1 MIKVLLIEDSKFL
14 RMATQHALAR
24 AGYQVITAGNGEDAL
39 RMAREEQPD
48 VILLDMLLPK
58 IPGLDVLKALKSDPA
73 TAEIVV
79 VVLTG
84 MSEKNAERLRKDGAF
99 AFLSK
104 EELALNQG
112 AKPLLKALAQLADEL
127 QLGLRQKAAA
137 K

>member
-1 MIKVLLIEDSKFL
+1 
-14 RMATQHALAR
+14 
-24 AGYQVITAGNGEDAL
+24 
-39 RMAREEQPD
+39 MAREEQPD

-104 EELALNQG
+104 EELTLNQG

>member
-1 MIKVLLIEDSKFL
+1 M
-14 RMATQHALAR
+14 
-24 AGYQVITAGNGEDAL
+24 
-39 RMAREEQPD
+39 
-48 VILLDMLLPK
+48 ILLDMLLPK